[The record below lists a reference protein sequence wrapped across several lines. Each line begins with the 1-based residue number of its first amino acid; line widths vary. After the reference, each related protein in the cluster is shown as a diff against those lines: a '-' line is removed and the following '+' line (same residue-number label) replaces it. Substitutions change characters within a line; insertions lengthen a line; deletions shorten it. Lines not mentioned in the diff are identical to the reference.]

1 MRGRFGI
8 LTCLVA
14 IILTTGWS
22 HVVFEEIGSM
32 AGSASYIHC
41 TLNVNLS
48 AIHDLISTY
57 SGAIDAYKKRV
68 DEAFTHYKGD
78 TKNFYDPV
86 YERRQLGQ
94 LQYTQ
99 LLQTFQS
106 TADQMTA
113 RLQDLQNILPQNSL
127 GDPNRLESFAR
138 SRRALPLLAARA
150 VGGLLRKG
158 VSGLGGRLVR
168 GGLPKFGKPSILMS
182 LAQGVFG
189 TFMGL
194 YTQRQIRKLQQ
205 DILNTRVEQ
214 DRLVEVVNQQQGEID
229 EINQKVNNLS
239 LALEVH
245 TKVNGP
251 LAVAQ
256 LNAISM
262 QVQRAFETVVHA
274 VQQAHHRRLAIDF
287 LSSDQLKDLFQT
299 VQEIAI
305 ARNYVLLVD
314 APSDLFQVEASYVCD
329 EGNVIIV
336 LHVPMVPQNS
346 LLRLFRLRPF
356 PIPFSKTMA
365 LLPDTSS
372 SLLALSQGSTRL
384 MTTIEHSDLMDCH
397 RIGSVFICERHSV
410 LFNQI
415 KATCLGSLFEQD
427 IAVAR
432 EICDLELVPY
442 QESVLQ
448 LQSNWFLIY
457 SPSMFTGYIHCHNGT
472 SNEAHIKTGV
482 NHLLIDPSCTINLWN
497 HSLHSET
504 SLRLDSE
511 IKYFQWGAAEMSTF
525 DLDDDD
531 VENAV
536 ATDGLANGKVSLREV
551 IRHSRFRIRLPS
563 RKMIFLALGLA
574 AAVGLV
580 VLLAVSVGTHRLVL
594 FRQKFKALR
603 AAIALLLERLH
614 QALPSVRSV
623 THQIR
628 DQLGSGFRSVHRR
641 FHPRAPLPEPPL
653 PVYPNLNDEPLL
665 EGAKHDGP
673 AAAGRPPNNY
683 D

>member
-1 MRGRFGI
+1 MRGRLGI

-14 IILTTGWS
+14 ILLTTGWS

-99 LLQTFQS
+99 LLQTFQN

-256 LNAISM
+256 LNAISP
-262 QVQRAFETVVHA
+262 RCTASPPP
-274 VQQAHHRRLAIDF
+274 AI
-287 LSSDQLKDLFQT
+287 
-299 VQEIAI
+299 
-305 ARNYVLLVD
+305 
-314 APSDLFQVEASYVCD
+314 
-329 EGNVIIV
+329 G
-336 LHVPMVPQNS
+336 H
-346 LLRLFRLRPF
+346 
-356 PIPFSKTMA
+356 
-365 LLPDTSS
+365 
-372 SLLALSQGSTRL
+372 
-384 MTTIEHSDLMDCH
+384 
-397 RIGSVFICERHSV
+397 
-410 LFNQI
+410 
-415 KATCLGSLFEQD
+415 
-427 IAVAR
+427 
-432 EICDLELVPY
+432 
-442 QESVLQ
+442 
-448 LQSNWFLIY
+448 
-457 SPSMFTGYIHCHNGT
+457 
-472 SNEAHIKTGV
+472 
-482 NHLLIDPSCTINLWN
+482 
-497 HSLHSET
+497 
-504 SLRLDSE
+504 
-511 IKYFQWGAAEMSTF
+511 
-525 DLDDDD
+525 
-531 VENAV
+531 
-536 ATDGLANGKVSLREV
+536 
-551 IRHSRFRIRLPS
+551 
-563 RKMIFLALGLA
+563 
-574 AAVGLV
+574 
-580 VLLAVSVGTHRLVL
+580 
-594 FRQKFKALR
+594 
-603 AAIALLLERLH
+603 
-614 QALPSVRSV
+614 
-623 THQIR
+623 
-628 DQLGSGFRSVHRR
+628 
-641 FHPRAPLPEPPL
+641 
-653 PVYPNLNDEPLL
+653 
-665 EGAKHDGP
+665 
-673 AAAGRPPNNY
+673 
-683 D
+683 